1 MSRVGFSVS
10 RGIGNAVVRNRV
22 KRRLRTSVREVCL
35 REGWDIVFIVRAPA
49 AQVRFSPLREAAH
62 ELLRQAGVVQ
72 PPAVGQQ
79 PE

>member
-1 MSRVGFSVS
+1 MSR
-10 RGIGNAVVRNRV
+10 RIGNAVVRNKV

-35 REGWDIVFIVRAPA
+35 YEGWDIVFIVRTAA

-62 ELLRQAGVVQ
+62 GLLKQAGVVQ
-72 PPAVGQQ
+72 SPEVEQQ